1 MTRNALKNKKNECI
15 SAIEKWRDNPC
26 YKNIVI
32 YRIITLNDICKQLNE
47 QVDNKYTYETWNI
60 TNDIINDFRQNPSKY
75 YRQIP
80 LNQSKDIQK
89 KTETKTQ
96 AEVKIKKVKQSTQK
110 HTITLAW
117 TEMPGHD
124 VTSTIDK
131 IKEYFNDMDIQPV
144 DIEVFDNGNKG
155 IEHTINYEFEGDS
168 QSFKILKYSAQFI
181 LDTISN
187 TDYET
192 FNIAIFSKRNW
203 EENDG
208 VCEKPLTLEE
218 QVNILKKDVAVLQN
232 QMKKLMS

>member
-1 MTRNALKNKKNECI
+1 MTKNALKNKKNECI
-15 SAIEKWRDNPC
+15 STIEKWRDNPC

-60 TNDIINDFRQNPSKY
+60 TDDIINDFKQNPSKY

-80 LNQSKDIQK
+80 LNQSKVIQK
-89 KTETKTQ
+89 KTDS
-96 AEVKIKKVKQSTQK
+96 KIQTGKKVKQLTQK

-131 IKEYFNDMDIQPV
+131 IKEYFNDMDIQPIN
-144 DIEVFDNGNKG
+144 IEVFDNGNKG
-155 IEHTINYEFEGDS
+155 IEHTINYEFKGDD

-192 FNIAIFSKRNW
+192 FNIAIFSKRNC
-203 EENDG
+203 EENNK
-208 VCEKPLTLEE
+208 VCEKPITLEE
-218 QVNILKKDVAVLQN
+218 QVNILKKDVEVLQN
-232 QMKKLMS
+232 QIKTLMS

>member
-1 MTRNALKNKKNECI
+1 MTRNALKNKKNKCI
-15 SAIEKWRDNPC
+15 STIEKWRDNPR

-32 YRIITLNDICKQLNE
+32 YRIITLNDVCKQLNE
-47 QVDNKYTYETWNI
+47 QVDDKYTYETWNI
-60 TNDIINDFRQNPSKY
+60 TNDIINDFRKNPSKY

-80 LNQSKDIQK
+80 LKQSKDIQK
-89 KTETKTQ
+89 KTDSKKQ
-96 AEVKIKKVKQSTQK
+96 ADVKIKKVKQLTQK
-110 HTITLAW
+110 YTITLAW

-144 DIEVFDNGNKG
+144 NIEVFNNGNKG
-155 IEHTINYEFEGDS
+155 IEHTINYEFKGDN

-203 EENDG
+203 EENDE
-208 VCEKPLTLEE
+208 VC
-218 QVNILKKDVAVLQN
+218 
-232 QMKKLMS
+232 